1 MASVDRIV
9 VDENGTA
16 RTLKPEQWKSLPL
29 TERAQLVRRAT
40 FYSGGEVVPAKVA
53 VAQLR

>member
-1 MASVDRIV
+1 MAAVDRIV

-16 RTLKPEQWKSLPL
+16 RTLKPEQWKALPL
-29 TERAQLVRRAT
+29 TERVQLVRRAT
-40 FYSGGEVVPAKVA
+40 FYSGDQVVPSKDA